1 MRDEGQ
7 LAQAIQNLVRNAI
20 EAMPNGGLVQIEIDV
35 RPTAEVGNRKEVCI
49 AVIDRG
55 AGIEPSKLDRIWR
68 ARCRNS
74 VACHGSQRQP
84 RSLERLFRRR
94 CYVGLRKTRIQG
106 STAQTVQFISA
117 HCRSYAAH
125 RYIDD

>member
-20 EAMPNGGLVQIEIDV
+20 EAMPSGGLVQIEIDV

-74 VACHGSQRQP
+74 VAAMDPNANLVVSSGYSEDGVMSDYAKHGFKAVLPKPYNSFQ
-84 RSLERLFRRR
+84 LIAA
-94 CYVGLRKTRIQG
+94 V
-106 STAQTVQFISA
+106 AQL
-117 HCRSYAAH
+117 
-125 RYIDD
+125 IDT